1 MIKIEKIN
9 NILIKII
16 KVNKYILI
24 CKFGVLYF
32 KAKNTT
38 NQNEHNNN
46 KYKYGKT
53 IIA

>member
-9 NILIKII
+9 DILIKVI
-16 KVNKYILI
+16 KVKKYMLI
-24 CKFGVLYF
+24 CRFGILYF

-38 NQNEHNNN
+38 NKNEHNNN

-53 IIA
+53 TIA